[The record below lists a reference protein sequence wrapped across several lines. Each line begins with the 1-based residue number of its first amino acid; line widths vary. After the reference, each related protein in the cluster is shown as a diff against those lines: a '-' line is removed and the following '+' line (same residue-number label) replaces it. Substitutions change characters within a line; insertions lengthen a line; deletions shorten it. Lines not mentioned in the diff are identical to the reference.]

1 MSDSTGVVKTAE
13 LLVEGLA
20 GGAYA
25 VRYGGVQNRVQI
37 ASSLSLSVPIAE
49 AKLVRIERV

>member
-1 MSDSTGVVKTAE
+1 VKTAE

-20 GGAYA
+20 GGSYA
-25 VRYGGVQNRVQI
+25 VRYGVVQNRVLI
-37 ASSLSLSVPIAE
+37 ADSLTLSIPISE